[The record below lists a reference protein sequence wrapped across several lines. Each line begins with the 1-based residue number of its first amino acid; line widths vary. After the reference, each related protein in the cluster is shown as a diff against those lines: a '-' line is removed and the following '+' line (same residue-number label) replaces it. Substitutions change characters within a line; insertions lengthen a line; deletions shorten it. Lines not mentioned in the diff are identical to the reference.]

1 MYIINIYIYVYI
13 YILYLSVLFPTF
25 CFPPL
30 KQPDRRSTA
39 AEAEAPG
46 IVAKGPGFSPFLVP
60 SDGVL

>member
-1 MYIINIYIYVYI
+1 MYI